1 MTETTMTSTPAE
13 TKTAAKARK
22 GATSRPSR
30 VREKAMTDGA
40 SATELETGTVT
51 AAVAELPQTFDA
63 FVKTLSSDE
72 ARELDEIAAKFG
84 SVDAR
89 EADDAFEQGAWVERL
104 YEIIPAEM
112 TLSSFIETQCA
123 RTFRSARQYRQVHQN
138 LSSHRKT
145 AVALRV
151 HPTTLIELAAGTVS
165 PEQIATVFKM
175 YRAEKRPSVSA
186 VKKYLKSGTPGAD
199 GTDPTGPVD
208 AGGGGGLGA
217 KARERV
223 SADAKRFV
231 SILVAM
237 GHVAFKALET
247 HKGKDH
253 KIRSVLAKALPNQAR
268 LARAILLTMISSP
281 TAPADSEFITVEVDR
296 SGRWGEVEKVLDVLS
311 NPKAYPQGRDATI
324 WIAEQVLPAITWA
337 IGKDPSWRSDL
348 ARQTVA
354 PPALDVGDALAHGL
368 ADDDGE
374 ADVTTAAAGSSA
386 DLAAVGGN
394 VIDFEPQVARH
405 REIEQL

>member
-1 MTETTMTSTPAE
+1 MSDITKTSNPAE

-22 GATSRPSR
+22 GAASKPSR

-40 SATELETGTVT
+40 SATALETGTAPAT
-51 AAVAELPQTFDA
+51 AAELPQNLDA
-63 FVKTLSSDE
+63 FIKTLTSE
-72 ARELDEIAAKFG
+72 KAHELDEIAAKFG

-89 EADDAFEQGAWVERL
+89 EAEDAFEQGAWVERL

-112 TLSSFIETQCA
+112 TLSSFIETRCD
-123 RTFRSARQYRQVHQN
+123 RTFRSARHYRQVHQN
-138 LSSHRKT
+138 LSSHRKR
-145 AVALRV
+145 AVELRV
-151 HPTTLIELAAGTVS
+151 HPTTLIALSAGTVR
-165 PEQIATVFKM
+165 PEQIEAVFEM
-175 YRAEKRPSVSA
+175 YRAETRPSVSA
-186 VKKYLKSGTPGAD
+186 VKKYLKSGASGAD
-199 GTDPTGPVD
+199 GTDVNGPVD

-223 SADAKRFV
+223 SADVKRFV

-237 GHVAFKALET
+237 GHVAFKALEA

-281 TAPADSEFITVEVDR
+281 KASPGSEFITVEVDR

-324 WIAEQVLPAITWA
+324 WIAEEVLPAITWA

-354 PPALDVGDALAHGL
+354 APALDAGDALAHGL

-374 ADVTTAAAGSSA
+374 AEITTAAAGSSA
-386 DLAAVGGN
+386 NPAATGGN
-394 VIDFEPQVARH
+394 VIDFEPQVVRH

>member
-1 MTETTMTSTPAE
+1 MSDITKTSTPAE

-22 GATSRPSR
+22 GGASRPSR

-40 SATELETGTVT
+40 SATAVETGTSP
-51 AAVAELPQTFDA
+51 AAAAELPKTLDA
-63 FVKTLSSDE
+63 FLETLTSE
-72 ARELDEIAAKFG
+72 KARELDEIAAKFG

-112 TLSSFIETQCA
+112 TLSSFIETRCA
-123 RTFRSARQYRQVHQN
+123 RTLRSARHYRQVHQN
-138 LSSHRKT
+138 LSSHRKR
-145 AVALRV
+145 AVELRV
-151 HPTTLIELAAGTVS
+151 HPTTLIALSAGTVS
-165 PEQIATVFKM
+165 PEQIEAVFEM
-175 YRAEKRPSVSA
+175 YRAETRPSVSA
-186 VKKYLKSGTPGAD
+186 VKKYLKSGMPGAD
-199 GTDPTGPVD
+199 GTDANAPVD
-208 AGGGGGLGA
+208 SGGGGGLGA

-231 SILVAM
+231 AILVAM
-237 GHVAFKALET
+237 GHTAFKALEA

-253 KIRSVLAKALPNQAR
+253 KIRSVLAKALPNEAR

-281 TAPADSEFITVEVDR
+281 KASPGSEFITVEVDR
-296 SGRWGEVEKVLDVLS
+296 SGRWGEVEKMLEMLS

-348 ARQTVA
+348 ARKAVA
-354 PPALDVGDALAHGL
+354 APALDAGDALADGL
-368 ADDDGE
+368 ADDGGE
-374 ADVTTAAAGSSA
+374 AEVETPMSEPLAQ
-386 DLAAVGGN
+386 LAAVGGDN
-394 VIDFEPQVARH
+394 VIDFEPQSPRP
-405 REIEQL
+405 R